1 MSSIF
6 YFTWNLQKKSYTH
19 VYENNQISQFL
30 LDLENVIN
38 GRKQFWIEETQKKKR
53 QLPPMQFFIYSLL
66 FLIFFWVFSLY
77 SNIINILF
85 WWSALDIFT
94 KDLQTL
100 SIYFLPID
108 KEVSHELYTLDTIV
122 QSYVK
127 WENIFKTKKP
137 EIEEVRYYIIN
148 NQNYLSSLWFQRY
161 ESLMKF
167 LSDLYDHREEAYKL
181 LWENQPYNYLIPLQN
196 GNEKRPNWWFFGS
209 FAFVTISWWHIEN
222 LEVIDSYLADYIAPK
237 SRLDLPEWYSHYF
250 GEYQLWFVAGNKFWF
265 TDMDW
270 KNLKI
275 LYEKAFNQDYEMDRV
290 REMYSGEQR
299 KLLHD
304 KYIKWV
310 IFLDSNL
317 LEELLPWFS
326 DKMREWQFINASI
339 DIIRGEERGN
349 KKELYI
355 SEVLDYFF
363 KNSSTLAKNLI
374 NNRDE
379 VLNKRYIQIYLSDM
393 FVSQWFRDMIAR
405 NNLNT
410 RFQWWKIYAR
420 DVNIANN
427 KSDDFLTKRLKLY
440 SSTWQLI
447 TSQQNEVLSLEGLPV
462 WEYQLVIDYYFFVP
476 ESYRNFIRRLEQK
489 YGIGITPREEGILV
503 LSPVNHY
510 DWKPERMWWEKWMVY
525 YPRNMEIT
533 SVQWDVEDINY
544 FKSDFAQWL
553 NYTLRTVKTED
564 QKQAVINFRINS

>member
-1 MSSIF
+1 MP
-6 YFTWNLQKKSYTH
+6 
-19 VYENNQISQFL
+19 E
-30 LDLENVIN
+30 
-38 GRKQFWIEETQKKKR
+38 KQFWIEEIHKKKR
-53 QLPPMQFFIYSLL
+53 KIPPIQFFIYSFL
-66 FLIFFWVFSLY
+66 FLILFWIFSLY
-77 SNIINILF
+77 SNITNILF

-122 QSYVK
+122 QSYMK
-127 WENIFKTKKP
+127 WENIFKTKKS

-148 NQNYLSSLWFQRY
+148 NQNHLSSLWFQRY

-167 LSDLYDHREEAYKL
+167 LSDLYNYREEVYVL

-196 GNEKRPNWWFFGS
+196 WNEKRPNWWFFWS
-209 FAFVTISWWHIEN
+209 FAFVTFSWWHIEN

-237 SRLDLPEWYSHYF
+237 SRINLPTRYSQYF
-250 GEYQLWFVAGNKFWF
+250 WEYQLWFVAWNKFWF
-265 TDMDW
+265 TDIDG
-270 KNLKI
+270 KNIKT
-275 LYEKAFNQDYEMDRV
+275 LYEKSFNEDYEMNRV
-290 REMYSGEQR
+290 KEMYSEQQR
-299 KLLHD
+299 NLLHN

-317 LEELLPWFS
+317 LTELLPWFD

-339 DIIRGEERGN
+339 DIIRGEVRWN
-349 KKELYI
+349 KKEIYI

-363 KNSSTLAKNLI
+363 SNATTIAKNLI

-393 FVSQWFRDMIAR
+393 FVSQEFRDMIAK

-410 RFQWWKIYAR
+410 RFQWWNIYAR

-427 KSDDFLTKRLKLY
+427 KSDDFLTKWLRLY
-440 SSTWQLI
+440 SSTWELI
-447 TSQQNEVLSLEGLPV
+447 SSQQNEVLSLEWLPV
-462 WEYQLVIDYYFFVP
+462 GDYKLVIDYYFFVP
-476 ESYRNFIRRLEQK
+476 ESYRNFIKWLEKK
-489 YGIGITPREEGILV
+489 YEINITPREEWILV
-503 LSPVNHY
+503 LNPVNHN
-510 DWKPERMWWEKWMVY
+510 DWKPERMWREKWMVY
-525 YPRNMEIT
+525 YPRNIEII
-533 SVQWDVEDINY
+533 SIQWDVENINY
-544 FKSDFAQWL
+544 FKSDFAQGL

-564 QKQAVINFRINS
+564 QKQAIINFKINP

>member
-1 MSSIF
+1 M
-6 YFTWNLQKKSYTH
+6 T
-19 VYENNQISQFL
+19 E
-30 LDLENVIN
+30 
-38 GRKQFWIEETQKKKR
+38 KQFWIEEKKKKR
-53 QLPPMQFFIYSLL
+53 WGMPPIQFFIYSLL
-66 FLIFFWVFSLY
+66 FLIFFRGFSLY
-77 SNIINILF
+77 SNITNILF
-85 WWSALDIFT
+85 GGSALDIFT

-122 QSYVK
+122 KSYQN
-127 WENIFKTKKP
+127 WENIFKTKKS
-137 EIEEVRYYIIN
+137 EIEEVWYYIIN

-167 LSDLYDHREEAYKL
+167 LSDLYDHREEVYAL
-181 LWENQPYNYLIPLQN
+181 LWENYSYNYLIPLQN
-196 GNEKRPNWWFFGS
+196 WNEKRPNGWFFGS
-209 FAFVTISWWHIEN
+209 FAFVTLSWWHIEN

-237 SRLDLPEWYSHYF
+237 SRMNLPERYSQYF
-250 GEYQLWFVAGNKFWF
+250 GEYQLWFVAWNKFWF
-265 TDMDW
+265 TDIDW

-275 LYEKAFNQDYEMDRV
+275 MYEKAFNEDFEMDKV
-290 REMYSGEQR
+290 REMYSEQQWN
-299 KLLHD
+299 LLHN

-326 DKMREWQFINASI
+326 DKMRERQFINASI
-339 DIIRGEERGN
+339 DIIRGEVRWN
-349 KKELYI
+349 KKEIYI
-355 SEVLDYFF
+355 AEVLDYFY
-363 KNSSTLAKNLI
+363 KNATTIAKNLI

-393 FVSQWFRDMIAR
+393 FVSQEFRDMIAR

-410 RFQWWKIYAR
+410 KFQWWKIYAR

-427 KSDDFLTKRLKLY
+427 KSDDFVTKRLKLY

-447 TSQQNEVLSLEGLPV
+447 TSQQNEVLSLSNLPI

-476 ESYRNFIRRLEQK
+476 ESYRKFIRWLEKK
-489 YGIGITPREEGILV
+489 YGIGITPREEWILV
-503 LSPVNHY
+503 LSPVNHN
-510 DWKPERMWWEKWMVY
+510 DWKPERMWREKWMVY

-533 SVQWDVEDINY
+533 SVWWDVENVNY
-544 FKSDFAQWL
+544 FQSDFAQWL

-564 QKQAVINFRINS
+564 QLQAVINFRIN

>member
-1 MSSIF
+1 M
-6 YFTWNLQKKSYTH
+6 T
-19 VYENNQISQFL
+19 E
-30 LDLENVIN
+30 
-38 GRKQFWIEETQKKKR
+38 KQFWIEETQKKKR
-53 QLPPMQFFIYSLL
+53 QFPPVQFFVYSLL
-66 FLIFFWVFSLY
+66 FLIFFRAFSLY
-77 SNIINILF
+77 SNITNILF
-85 WWSALDIFT
+85 WGSALDIFT

-100 SIYFLPID
+100 SVYFLPID
-108 KEVSHELYTLDTIV
+108 KEVSHKLYTLDTIV

-127 WENIFKTKKP
+127 WENIFKTKKS
-137 EIEEVRYYIIN
+137 EIEEVWYYIIN

-167 LSDLYDHREEAYKL
+167 LSDLYDHREEVYAL
-181 LWENQPYNYLIPLQN
+181 LWENFSYNYLIPLQN
-196 GNEKRPNWWFFGS
+196 WNEKRPNWWFFGS
-209 FAFVTISWWHIEN
+209 FAFVTLSGWHIEN

-237 SRLDLPEWYSHYF
+237 SRMNLPEWYSRYF
-250 GEYQLWFVAGNKFWF
+250 GEYQMWFVAWNKFWF

-275 LYEKAFNQDYEMDRV
+275 LYEKAFNEDFEMDKV
-290 REMYSGEQR
+290 REMYSGEQWR
-299 KLLHD
+299 LLHD

-317 LEELLPWFS
+317 LEELLPGFS

-355 SEVLDYFF
+355 AEVLDYFF
-363 KNSSTLAKNLI
+363 KNSSTIAKNLI

-393 FVSQWFRDMIAR
+393 FVSQEFRDMIAR

-410 RFQWWKIYAR
+410 RFEWWKIYAR

-440 SSTWQLI
+440 SSTWTLI
-447 TSQQNEVLSLEGLPV
+447 TSQQNEVLSLTDLPV
-462 WEYQLVIDYYFFVP
+462 GEYQLVIDYYFFVP
-476 ESYRNFIRRLEQK
+476 ESYRNFIRWLEKK
-489 YGIGITPREEGILV
+489 YQIWITPREEGILV
-503 LSPVNHY
+503 LRPVDHN
-510 DWKPERMWWEKWMVY
+510 DWNPDRMWWEKWMVY
-525 YPRNMEIT
+525 YPRNVEIT
-533 SVQWDVEDINY
+533 SVGWDVEDINY
-544 FKSDFAQWL
+544 FQSDFAQWL

-564 QKQAVINFRINS
+564 QKQAVINFRIKP

>member
-1 MSSIF
+1 M
-6 YFTWNLQKKSYTH
+6 TK
-19 VYENNQISQFL
+19 
-30 LDLENVIN
+30 
-38 GRKQFWIEETQKKKR
+38 KQFWIEENQKKKR
-53 QLPPMQFFIYSLL
+53 RFPPVQFFIYSLL
-66 FLIFFWVFSLY
+66 FLVCFRGFSLY
-77 SNIINILF
+77 VNITNILF
-85 WWSALDIFT
+85 GWSALDIFT

-108 KEVSHELYTLDTIV
+108 KEVSHELYTLDKIV

-127 WENIFKTKKP
+127 WENIFKTKKS
-137 EIEEVRYYIIN
+137 EIEEVWYYIVN

-161 ESLMKF
+161 KSLMKF

-181 LWENQPYNYLIPLQN
+181 LWENQSYNYLIPLQN

-209 FAFVTISWWHIEN
+209 FAFVTLSGWHIEN

-237 SRLDLPEWYSHYF
+237 SRLNLPEWYSKYF

-275 LYEKAFNQDYEMDRV
+275 LYEKAFNKDYELDKV
-290 REMYSGEQR
+290 REMYSGKQR

-355 SEVLDYFF
+355 AEVLDYFF
-363 KNSSTLAKNLI
+363 KNSTTLAKNLI

-410 RFQWWKIYAR
+410 RFEWWKIYAW

-427 KSDDFLTKRLKLY
+427 KSDDFLTKWLRLY
-440 SSTWQLI
+440 SSTWGLI
-447 TSQQNEVLSLEGLPV
+447 ISQQNDVLSLEDLPV

-476 ESYRNFIRRLEQK
+476 ESYRNFIRWLEQK
-489 YGIGITPREEGILV
+489 YQIGITSREEWILV

-510 DWKPERMWWEKWMVY
+510 DWNPERLWWEKWMVY

-533 SVQWDVEDINY
+533 SVGWDMENVNY
-544 FKSDFAQWL
+544 FQSDFAQWL

-564 QKQAVINFRINS
+564 QKQAVINFRINW

>member
-1 MSSIF
+1 M
-6 YFTWNLQKKSYTH
+6 KK
-19 VYENNQISQFL
+19 
-30 LDLENVIN
+30 
-38 GRKQFWIEETQKKKR
+38 KQFWIEENQKKKR
-53 QLPPMQFFIYSLL
+53 QYPPIQFFIYSLL
-66 FLIFFWVFSLY
+66 FLIFFRGFSLY
-77 SNIINILF
+77 SNITNILF
-85 WWSALDIFT
+85 GWSALDIFT

-122 QSYVK
+122 QSYMK
-127 WENIFKTKKP
+127 WENVFKTKKS
-137 EIEEVRYYIIN
+137 EIEEVRYYVIN
-148 NQNYLSSLWFQRY
+148 NKNYLSSLWFQRY

-167 LSDLYDHREEAYKL
+167 LSDLYDHRAEVYEL
-181 LWENQPYNYLIPLQN
+181 LWENHTYNYLIPLQN
-196 GNEKRPNWWFFGS
+196 WNEKRPNWWFFWS
-209 FAFVTISWWHIEN
+209 FAFVTLSWWHIEN

-237 SRLDLPEWYSHYF
+237 SRMNLPERYSQYF
-250 GEYQLWFVAGNKFWF
+250 GEYQLWFVAWNKFWF
-265 TDMDW
+265 TDIDG

-275 LYEKAFNQDYEMDRV
+275 MYEKAFNEDFEMDKV
-290 REMYSGEQR
+290 REMYSEQQR
-299 KLLHD
+299 NLLHN

-339 DIIRGEERGN
+339 DIIRGEVRWN
-349 KKELYI
+349 KKEIYI
-355 SEVLDYFF
+355 AEVLDYFY
-363 KNSSTLAKNLI
+363 KNSTTIARNLI

-393 FVSQWFRDMIAR
+393 FVSKEFRDMIAR

-410 RFQWWKIYAR
+410 RFQWWNIYAR

-427 KSDDFLTKRLKLY
+427 KSDDFVTKRLKLY

-447 TSQQNEVLSLEGLPV
+447 TSQQNEVLSLSDLPI

-476 ESYRNFIRRLEQK
+476 ESYRKFIRWLEKK
-489 YGIGITPREEGILV
+489 YGIGITPREEWILV
-503 LSPVNHY
+503 LSPVNHN
-510 DWKPERMWWEKWMVY
+510 DWKPERMWREKWMVY
-525 YPRNMEIT
+525 YPWNIKIT
-533 SVQWDVEDINY
+533 SVQWDVENVNY
-544 FKSDFAQWL
+544 FQSDFAQWL

-564 QKQAVINFRINS
+564 QLQAVVNFRINP

>member
-1 MSSIF
+1 MP
-6 YFTWNLQKKSYTH
+6 
-19 VYENNQISQFL
+19 E
-30 LDLENVIN
+30 
-38 GRKQFWIEETQKKKR
+38 KQFWIEEIHKKKR
-53 QLPPMQFFIYSLL
+53 KIPPIQFFIYSFL
-66 FLIFFWVFSLY
+66 FLILFWIFSLY
-77 SNIINILF
+77 SNITNILF

-122 QSYVK
+122 QSYMK
-127 WENIFKTKKP
+127 WENIFKTKKS

-148 NQNYLSSLWFQRY
+148 NQNHLSSLWFQRY

-167 LSDLYDHREEAYKL
+167 LSDLYNYREEVYVL

-196 GNEKRPNWWFFGS
+196 WNEKRPNWWFFWS
-209 FAFVTISWWHIEN
+209 FAFVTFSWWHIEN

-237 SRLDLPEWYSHYF
+237 SRINLPTRYSQYF
-250 GEYQLWFVAGNKFWF
+250 WEYQLWFVAWNKFWF
-265 TDMDW
+265 TDIDG
-270 KNLKI
+270 KNMKT
-275 LYEKAFNQDYEMDRV
+275 LYEKSFNEDYEMNRV
-290 REMYSGEQR
+290 KEMYSEQQR
-299 KLLHD
+299 NLLHN

-317 LEELLPWFS
+317 LTELLPWFD

-339 DIIRGEERGN
+339 DIIRGEVRWN
-349 KKELYI
+349 KKEIYI

-363 KNSSTLAKNLI
+363 SNATTIAKNLI

-393 FVSQWFRDMIAR
+393 FVSQEFRDMIAK

-410 RFQWWKIYAR
+410 RFQWWNIYAR

-427 KSDDFLTKRLKLY
+427 KSDDFLTKWLRLY
-440 SSTWQLI
+440 SSTWELI
-447 TSQQNEVLSLEGLPV
+447 SSQQNEVLSLEWLPV
-462 WEYQLVIDYYFFVP
+462 GDYKLVIDYYFFVP
-476 ESYRNFIRRLEQK
+476 ESYRNFIKWLEKK
-489 YGIGITPREEGILV
+489 YEINITPREEWILV
-503 LSPVNHY
+503 LNPVNHN
-510 DWKPERMWWEKWMVY
+510 DWKPERMWREKWMVY
-525 YPRNMEIT
+525 YPRNIEII
-533 SVQWDVEDINY
+533 SIQWDVENINY
-544 FKSDFAQWL
+544 FKSDFAQGL

-564 QKQAVINFRINS
+564 QKQAIINFKINP

>member
-1 MSSIF
+1 M
-6 YFTWNLQKKSYTH
+6 T
-19 VYENNQISQFL
+19 E
-30 LDLENVIN
+30 
-38 GRKQFWIEETQKKKR
+38 KQFWIEEIQKKKK
-53 QLPPMQFFIYSLL
+53 QLPPIQFFIYSLL
-66 FLIFFWVFSLY
+66 FLIFFRIFSLY
-77 SNIINILF
+77 SNITNILF
-85 WWSALDIFT
+85 WGSALDIFT

-122 QSYVK
+122 QSYMK
-127 WENIFKTKKP
+127 WENIFKTKKS
-137 EIEEVRYYIIN
+137 EIEKVRYYVIN

-161 ESLMKF
+161 ESLMWF
-167 LSDLYDHREEAYKL
+167 LSDLYNHRAEVYEL
-181 LWENQPYNYLIPLQN
+181 LWENHTYNYLIPLQN

-209 FAFVTISWWHIEN
+209 FAFVTLSGWHIEN

-237 SRLDLPEWYSHYF
+237 SRMNLPERYSQYF
-250 GEYQLWFVAGNKFWF
+250 GEYQLWFVAWNKFWF
-265 TDMDW
+265 TDIDG

-275 LYEKAFNQDYEMDRV
+275 MYEKAFNEDFEIDRV
-290 REMYSGEQR
+290 REMYSEQQR
-299 KLLHD
+299 NLLHN

-317 LEELLPWFS
+317 LEELLPGFS
-326 DKMREWQFINASI
+326 DKMREWQFMNASI

-355 SEVLDYFF
+355 AEVLDYFF
-363 KNSSTLAKNLI
+363 KNSSTIAKNLI

-393 FVSQWFRDMIAR
+393 FVSQEFRDMIAR

-410 RFQWWKIYAR
+410 RFQWWNIYAR

-427 KSDDFLTKRLKLY
+427 KSDDFVTKRLKLY

-447 TSQQNEVLSLEGLPV
+447 TSQQNEILSLTDLPV
-462 WEYQLVIDYYFFVP
+462 GEYQLVIDYYFFVP
-476 ESYRNFIRRLEQK
+476 ESYRNFIRWLEKK
-489 YGIGITPREEGILV
+489 YGIGISPREEWILV

-510 DWKPERMWWEKWMVY
+510 DWKPERMWREKWMVY
-525 YPRNMEIT
+525 YPWNMEIT
-533 SVQWDVEDINY
+533 SVQWDVENVNY
-544 FKSDFAQWL
+544 FQSDFAQWL

-564 QKQAVINFRINS
+564 QKQAVINFRIKP

>member
-1 MSSIF
+1 MA
-6 YFTWNLQKKSYTH
+6 
-19 VYENNQISQFL
+19 E
-30 LDLENVIN
+30 
-38 GRKQFWIEETQKKKR
+38 KQFWIWENIKKNWK
-53 QLPPMQFFIYSLL
+53 LPPIQFFIYSLL
-66 FLIFFWVFSLY
+66 FLVLFRVFSLY
-77 SNIINILF
+77 ANIINILF

-94 KDLQTL
+94 NDLQTL

-108 KEVSHELYTLDTIV
+108 KEVSHELYTLDSIV
-122 QSYVK
+122 QSYAK
-127 WENIFKTKKP
+127 WENIFKTKKS

-167 LSDLYDHREEAYKL
+167 LSDLYDHRTEVYNL
-181 LWENQPYNYLIPLQN
+181 LWENHTYNYLVPLQN
-196 GNEKRPNWWFFGS
+196 WNEKRPNWWFFGS
-209 FAFVTISWWHIEN
+209 FAFVTLSWWHIEN
-222 LEVIDSYLADYIAPK
+222 LEIIDSYLADYIAPK
-237 SRLDLPEWYSHYF
+237 SRMPLPDRYSKYF
-250 GEYQLWFVAGNKFWF
+250 WEYQLWFVAGNKFWF
-265 TDMDW
+265 SDMDW

-275 LYEKAFNQDYEMDRV
+275 MYEKAFNEDYEMDKV
-290 REMYSGEQR
+290 REMYSWEQW

-304 KYIKWV
+304 KNIKWV

-317 LEELLPWFS
+317 LSELLPWFK

-339 DIIRGEERGN
+339 DIIRGEVRWN

-355 SEVLDYFF
+355 AEVLDYFF
-363 KNSSTLAKNLI
+363 NNSTTIAKNLI

-379 VLNKRYIQIYLSDM
+379 VLSKRYIQIYLSDM
-393 FVSQWFRDMIAR
+393 FVSQEFRDMIAR

-427 KSDDFLTKRLKLY
+427 KSDDFLTKWLKLY

-447 TSQQNEVLSLEGLPV
+447 TAQQNEILSIEWLPV
-462 WEYQLVIDYYFFVP
+462 GEYQLIIDYYFFVP
-476 ESYRNFIRRLEQK
+476 ESYRNFIRWLEKK
-489 YGIGITPREEGILV
+489 YEINISPREEWILV

-510 DWKPERMWWEKWMVY
+510 DWNPERMWREKWMVY
-525 YPRNMEIT
+525 YPWNMEIT

-544 FKSDFAQWL
+544 FQSDFSQWL

-564 QKQAVINFRINS
+564 QKQAVINFRIN

>member
-1 MSSIF
+1 M
-6 YFTWNLQKKSYTH
+6 
-19 VYENNQISQFL
+19 VE
-30 LDLENVIN
+30 
-38 GRKQFWIEETQKKKR
+38 KQFWIEETQKRKR
-53 QLPPMQFFIYSLL
+53 QLPPVQFFIYSLL
-66 FLIFFWVFSLY
+66 FLIFFRIFSLY
-77 SNIINILF
+77 SNITNILF
-85 WWSALDIFT
+85 WGSALDIFT

-127 WENIFKTKKP
+127 WENIFKTKKS

-181 LWENQPYNYLIPLQN
+181 LWENQSYNYLIPLQN

-222 LEVIDSYLADYIAPK
+222 LEVIDSYLADYIAPR
-237 SRLDLPEWYSHYF
+237 SRLNLPEWYSHYF

-290 REMYSGEQR
+290 KEMYSGEQR
-299 KLLHD
+299 RLLHN

-310 IFLDSNL
+310 VFLDSNL

-363 KNSSTLAKNLI
+363 KNSSTIAKNLI

-379 VLNKRYIQIYLSDM
+379 VLDKRYIQIYLSDM
-393 FVSQWFRDMIAR
+393 FVSQWFRDMIVR

-410 RFQWWKIYAR
+410 RFQWWKIYAW

-427 KSDDFLTKRLKLY
+427 KSDDFLTKWLRLY

-447 TSQQNEVLSLEGLPV
+447 TSQQNEVLSLEWLPTG
-462 WEYQLVIDYYFFVP
+462 EYQLVVDYYFFVP
-476 ESYRNFIRRLEQK
+476 KSYRNFIRGLEQK
-489 YGIGITPREEGILV
+489 YGINITPREEGILV

-510 DWKPERMWWEKWMVY
+510 DWNPERMWREKWMVY
-525 YPRNMEIT
+525 YPWNMEIT

-544 FKSDFAQWL
+544 FESDFAQGL

-564 QKQAVINFRINS
+564 QKQAVINFRINW

>member
-1 MSSIF
+1 MA
-6 YFTWNLQKKSYTH
+6 
-19 VYENNQISQFL
+19 E
-30 LDLENVIN
+30 
-38 GRKQFWIEETQKKKR
+38 KQFWIEETPKKKR
-53 QLPPMQFFIYSLL
+53 QLPPVQFFIYSLL
-66 FLIFFWVFSLY
+66 FLIFFRIFSLY
-77 SNIINILF
+77 SNITNILF
-85 WWSALDIFT
+85 GWSALDIFT

-122 QSYVK
+122 QSYMK

-161 ESLMKF
+161 ESLMRF
-167 LSDLYDHREEAYKL
+167 LSDLYNHREEAYKL

-196 GNEKRPNWWFFGS
+196 WNEKRPNWWFFGS
-209 FAFVTISWWHIEN
+209 FAFVTLSGWHIEN

-237 SRLDLPEWYSHYF
+237 SRLNLPEWYSKYF

-275 LYEKAFNQDYEMDRV
+275 LYEKAFNEDYEEDKV
-290 REMYSGEQR
+290 KEMYSGEQR
-299 KLLHD
+299 RLLHD

-317 LEELLPWFS
+317 LEELLPWFT

-355 SEVLDYFF
+355 AEVLDYFF
-363 KNSSTLAKNLI
+363 KNSTTLAKNLI

-379 VLNKRYIQIYLSDM
+379 VLDKRYIQIYLSDM

-410 RFQWWKIYAR
+410 RFEWWKIYAR

-427 KSDDFLTKRLKLY
+427 KSDDFLTKWLKLY
-440 SSTWQLI
+440 SSTWALI
-447 TSQQNEVLSLEGLPV
+447 TSQQNEVLSLANLPV
-462 WEYQLVIDYYFFVP
+462 GEYQLVIDYYFFVP
-476 ESYRNFIRRLEQK
+476 ESYRSFIRWLEQK
-489 YGIGITPREEGILV
+489 YQIGITPREKGILV

-510 DWKPERMWWEKWMVY
+510 DWNPERLWREKWMVY
-525 YPRNMEIT
+525 YPRNIEIT
-533 SVQWDVEDINY
+533 SVQWDVENVNY
-544 FKSDFAQWL
+544 FQSDFAQWL

-564 QKQAVINFRINS
+564 QKQAVINFRINP